1 MGTHVAR
8 YRALFKGAF
17 ETEKGEHGGMMSG
30 IGGEEEGVIV
40 GGDMRGRN
48 GHGMCE
54 NENTVFIHDNYKM
67 GKSKSR

>member
-1 MGTHVAR
+1 M
-8 YRALFKGAF
+8 
-17 ETEKGEHGGMMSG
+17 
-30 IGGEEEGVIV
+30 IV